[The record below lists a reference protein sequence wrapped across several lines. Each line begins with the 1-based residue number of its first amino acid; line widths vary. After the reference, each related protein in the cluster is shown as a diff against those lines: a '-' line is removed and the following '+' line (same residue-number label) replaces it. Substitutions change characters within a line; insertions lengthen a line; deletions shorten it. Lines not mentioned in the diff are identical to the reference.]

1 MAGYKKAAGLAIE
14 TLNRAPP
21 TIPHGARVRTLPA

>member
-1 MAGYKKAAGLAIE
+1 MAGYKAAAGLAIE

-21 TIPHGARVRTLPA
+21 TIPKGARVRI